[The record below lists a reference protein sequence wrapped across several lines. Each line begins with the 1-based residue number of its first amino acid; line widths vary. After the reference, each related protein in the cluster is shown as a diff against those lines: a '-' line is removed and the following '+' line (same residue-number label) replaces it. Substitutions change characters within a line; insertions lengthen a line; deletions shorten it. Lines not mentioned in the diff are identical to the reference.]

1 MYTSKHTR
9 LSLALAFF
17 MFLPSLA
24 AANNYHLTIGETT
37 ITLSSGPK
45 KAMTINGTL
54 PAPTLRFK
62 EGEEL
67 VIKVTNTLD
76 AVSSVHWH
84 GLILPSTQDG
94 APGFSY
100 KGIEPGETFTYR
112 FPAKQAGTYWY
123 HSHSAMQEQKGLYG
137 AIIIEPKDKEPFR
150 YNRQH
155 TVVLSDWHDARPE
168 RILANLKRRP
178 DYYNF
183 QQETVLD
190 LFDREV
196 GESFGDAVKERMAW
210 CKMRMMKTD
219 IADVSG
225 HDFLINGMDAEQ
237 NWTALFTP
245 GERERLR
252 LVNAS
257 AMSFMDVYI
266 PGLKMTVVQADGNNI
281 QPVTVDE
288 LRIAVAETYDVII
301 HPKEDRAYT
310 LMAEP
315 MGRTGHARA
324 TLAPRHGM
332 TADVPARRPRP
343 KLTMADMAGHAG
355 HADHAAMGHGMKEMD
370 HAAMGHDMGE
380 MDHAAMGH
388 DMGEMDHAAM
398 GHDMKPMAPKQDAFY
413 APNSG
418 LIPTAYNG
426 GKFLSYSD
434 LKAVRPVYDERPV
447 DREVTVRLTGNMERY
462 IWSMNGETFDDAEP
476 FRFREGERIRFTF
489 VNETMMTHPMHLHGM
504 WMILDNG
511 QGKYRPAKHV
521 IQVAPAITVSAEVE
535 IDATGHWPFHCHLV
549 YHMHSGMMRRVIVE
563 PANGEVS
570 PAAPAPTHPAMH
582 HQMHMGSVQ

>member
-1 MYTSKHTR
+1 MTKINHS
-9 LSLALAFF
+9 LLGLAVAILAL
-17 MFLPSLA
+17 LPSLTH
-24 AANNYHLTIGETT
+24 ANNYHLTIGETT
-37 ITLSSGPK
+37 ITLSSGAK
-45 KAMTINGTL
+45 KAMTMNGTM

-67 VIKVTNTLD
+67 VITVTNTLD

-100 KGIEPGETFTYR
+100 KGIQPGETFTYR

-137 AIIIEPKDKEPFR
+137 AIIIEPKDKEPFE
-150 YNRQH
+150 YDRQH
-155 TVVLSDWHDARPE
+155 TLVLSDWHDARPE

-183 QQETVLD
+183 QQETLLD
-190 LFDREV
+190 LFNRKSDQ
-196 GESFGDAVKERMAW
+196 SFSDAVKDRMAW
-210 CKMRMMKTD
+210 GEMRMMRTD
-219 IADVSG
+219 ISDVSG
-225 HDFLINGMDAEQ
+225 HDFLVNGMDAEQ
-237 NWTALFTP
+237 NWTGLFKP
-245 GERERLR
+245 GEKLRLR

-266 PGLKMTVVQADGNNI
+266 PGLKMTVVQADGNNV

-288 LRIAVAETYDVII
+288 LRLAVAETYDVII
-301 HPKEDRAYT
+301 QPIEDRAYT

-315 MGRTGHARA
+315 MGRTGYARA
-324 TLAPRHGM
+324 TLAPRLGM

-343 KLTMADMAGHAG
+343 KLTMADMAGHTG
-355 HADHAAMGHGMKEMD
+355 HAGHAAMGHDMEGMD
-370 HAAMGHDMGE
+370 HAAMGHDME
-380 MDHAAMGH
+380 TMQ
-388 DMGEMDHAAM
+388 
-398 GHDMKPMAPKQDAFY
+398 PKQDAFY
-413 APNSG
+413 VPNSG

-426 GKFLSYSD
+426 GRFLSYSD
-434 LKAVRPVYDERPV
+434 LRAIRPIYDEKPV

-476 FRFREGERIRFTF
+476 FRFREGERIRFKF
-489 VNETMMTHPMHLHGM
+489 INETMMTHPMHLHGM

-511 QGKYRPAKHV
+511 QGKYSPAKHV
-521 IQVAPAITVSAEVE
+521 IQVSPAMTVSADVE

-549 YHMHSGMMRRVIVE
+549 YHMHSGMMRRVIVD
-563 PANGEVS
+563 PANGPAS
-570 PAAPAPTHPAMH
+570 PAASTAAPVASSHL
-582 HQMHMGSVQ
+582 HMSMEGGQ